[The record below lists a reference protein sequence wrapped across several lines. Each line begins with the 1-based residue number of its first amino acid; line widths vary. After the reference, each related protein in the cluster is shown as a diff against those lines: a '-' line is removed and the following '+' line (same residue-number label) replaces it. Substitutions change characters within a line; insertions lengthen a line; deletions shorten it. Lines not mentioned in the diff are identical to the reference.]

1 MELMANM
8 AGPMGNTLKAPKS
21 LLLHS
26 RENPFHL
33 SASIARHVAALD
45 RLESALQCLRGNA
58 TQLAEKKSPF

>member
-8 AGPMGNTLKAPKS
+8 AGPMSNTLKAPKS

-33 SASIARHVAALD
+33 SASIAHAAALD

-58 TQLAEKKSPF
+58 TQLAEKKSPC